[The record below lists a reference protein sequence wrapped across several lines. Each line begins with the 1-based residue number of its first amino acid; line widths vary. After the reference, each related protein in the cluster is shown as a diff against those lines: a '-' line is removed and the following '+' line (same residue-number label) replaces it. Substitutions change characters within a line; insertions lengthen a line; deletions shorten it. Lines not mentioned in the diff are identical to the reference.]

1 MSLQAIVTK
10 TTDEPAIAILALYG
24 EVNSETVSVMDAQ
37 LNQQLQQCGRV
48 VVDFSQTVYVS
59 SAGWRSLVD
68 RCSKTRPAG
77 VVVASMQ
84 PSVRD
89 VYDLLGMGYVLGA
102 YDTVRDAVAA
112 LLRPPVAAA
121 TPPQRKPSGSTL

>member
-10 TTDEPAIAILALYG
+10 TADEPPVAILALHG

-37 LNQQLQQCGRV
+37 LNELLQQCGRV
-48 VVDFSQTVYVS
+48 VVDFSQTAYVS
-59 SAGWRSLVD
+59 SAGWSSLVD
-68 RCSKTRPAG
+68 RCSKTRPVG
-77 VVVASMQ
+77 VVVAGMQ

-102 YDTVRDAVAA
+102 HDTVREAIVF
-112 LLRPPVAAA
+112 LQRPPVQPA
-121 TPPQRKPSGSTL
+121 TAPRSPSGSSR

>member
-10 TTDEPAIAILALYG
+10 TTDEPPIAILALYG

-77 VVVASMQ
+77 VVVACMQ

-112 LLRPPVAAA
+112 LQGPQAPAP
-121 TPPQRKPSGSTL
+121 TPPQRKPSGSTR

>member
-10 TTDEPAIAILALYG
+10 TTDEPPIAIIALYG
-24 EVNSETVSVMDAQ
+24 EVNSETVSTMDAQ

-68 RCSKTRPAG
+68 RGSKSRTAG
-77 VVVASMQ
+77 VVVACMQ

-89 VYDLLGMGYVLGA
+89 VYDLLGMGYVLGG

-112 LLRPPVAAA
+112 LLRPQPQPAA
-121 TPPQRKPSGSTL
+121 TPPRNPTGSVL

>member
-112 LLRPPVAAA
+112 LVLPPVAAA

>member
-10 TTDEPAIAILALYG
+10 TTDGPPVGIVALYG
-24 EVNSETVSVMDAQ
+24 EVNSETVSLLDAH
-37 LNQQLQQCGRV
+37 LNSLLQQCGRV
-48 VVDFSQTVYVS
+48 VVDFSQTSYVS

-77 VVVASMQ
+77 VAVACMQ
-84 PSVRD
+84 VSVRD

-102 YDTVRDAVAA
+102 FDTVRDALAA
-112 LLRPPVAAA
+112 LQQPPAQPADA
-121 TPPQRKPSGSTL
+121 GRKPTGSVA

>member
-10 TTDEPAIAILALYG
+10 TTDEPPVAVLALYG

-37 LNQQLQQCGRV
+37 LNLQLQQCGRV

-77 VVVASMQ
+77 VVVACMQ
-84 PSVRD
+84 PAVRD
-89 VYDLLGMGYVLGA
+89 VYDLLGMGYVMNA
-102 YDTVRDAVAA
+102 YDTVRDAVVAVQRA
-112 LLRPPVAAA
+112 QSQPPA
-121 TPPQRKPSGSTL
+121 TPPRNPSGSAL

>member
-10 TTDEPAIAILALYG
+10 TTDEPPIAVLALYG
-24 EVNSETVSVMDAQ
+24 EVNSETVSVMDVQ
-37 LNQQLQQCGRV
+37 LNLQLQQCGRV

-68 RCSKTRPAG
+68 RCSKSRPAG
-77 VVVASMQ
+77 VVVACMQ
-84 PSVRD
+84 PAVRD

-102 YDTVRDAVAA
+102 YDTVRDAV
-112 LLRPPVAAA
+112 VAVQRAQSQPSV
-121 TPPQRKPSGSTL
+121 TPPRNPSGSAL